1 MPEQNPSYERPT
13 MNFPPFQ
20 ELEVLKRLSAIEQK
34 LTQLTEQGE
43 TTMATLD
50 SFISDVTKY
59 QTDVQAAL
67 ARAQT
72 DLDTLKAALANAGLN
87 TAQQAA
93 LDAADASVN
102 AADTTA
108 GGFDVTAATP
118 PATVAANPVPVPI
131 PPPAAPVA

>member
-59 QTDVQAAL
+59 QTDVQAAI
-67 ARAQT
+67 ARAQASI
-72 DLDTLKAALANAGLN
+72 DALQGQSAGL
-87 TAQQAA
+87 TQAQQAA
-93 LDAADASVN
+93 LDAADTALN
-102 AADTTA
+102 AADTTEIGRA
-108 GGFDVTAATP
+108 SCRERV
-118 PATVAANPVPVPI
+118 
-131 PPPAAPVA
+131 